1 MTQMR
6 LAVIGGGLAGIAAA
20 LSAADAG
27 AHVTLVERRPR
38 LGGLTTSIER
48 DGISFDNGQHV
59 FLRCCTA
66 YREFL
71 ERIGA
76 SDQVYLQPRLDVPVL
91 APDGTRSSIR
101 RTNLPAPLH
110 LAGSIAR
117 YRHLSLKERRQL
129 VRPMLALRRLD
140 PRDPSLDEISFGEWL
155 HQHHQSEH
163 AIDRLWNLIIQPT
176 INVRSYDASLALAV
190 QVFRVGFLDRADGAD
205 IGWSKV
211 PLDELHGTNA
221 ERALT
226 EAGVD
231 VQLNTSA
238 IVITRSESGSYAID
252 TRTGNVSAD
261 AVIVATA
268 PRVAAS
274 LGAMSNVQLVDGL
287 GSSPIVNIHFVFD
300 RKVTDLAMAACIDS
314 PIEFFF
320 DRTDASG
327 VTSGQALVISL
338 SAADSYAATGSSE
351 LIATFL
357 GSLHELLPASREAT
371 VVSAVVT
378 REHAATF
385 RASPGIE
392 GRRAALR
399 SVDPGIFLAGAWC
412 DTGWP
417 ATMEGAIRS
426 GTSAASRALSL
437 LSGPAQSPN
446 NYERV
451 RT

>member
-1 MTQMR
+1 
-6 LAVIGGGLAGIAAA
+6 
-20 LSAADAG
+20 
-27 AHVTLVERRPR
+27 
-38 LGGLTTSIER
+38 
-48 DGISFDNGQHV
+48 
-59 FLRCCTA
+59 
-66 YREFL
+66 
-71 ERIGA
+71 
-76 SDQVYLQPRLDVPVL
+76 
-91 APDGTRSSIR
+91 
-101 RTNLPAPLH
+101 
-110 LAGSIAR
+110 
-117 YRHLSLKERRQL
+117 
-129 VRPMLALRRLD
+129 MLALRRLD

-155 HQHHQSEH
+155 HKHHQSEH

-205 IGWSKV
+205 MGWSKI
-211 PLDELHGTNA
+211 PLDVLHGTYA
-221 ERALT
+221 ERSLV

-231 VQLNTSA
+231 VQLNASATS
-238 IVITRSESGSYAID
+238 ITRTPSGTYAIE
-252 TRTGNVSAD
+252 TRAGHSEAD

-274 LGAMSNVQLVDGL
+274 LGALSDVQLVEGL

-300 RKVTDLAMAACIDS
+300 RKVTDLAMAACIES

-338 SAADSYAATGSSE
+338 SAADTYIATGSSE

-357 GSLHELLPASREAT
+357 DSLHELLPASREAT
-371 VVSAVVT
+371 VVTAVVT

-385 RASPGIE
+385 RATPGIE

-399 SVDPGIFLAGAWC
+399 SADPGIFLAGAWC

-417 ATMEGAIRS
+417 ATMEGAVRS
-426 GTSAASRALSL
+426 GTIAASRALSL

>member
-1 MTQMR
+1 MR
-6 LAVIGGGLAGIAAA
+6 LAVVGGGLAGIAAA
-20 LSAADAG
+20 LSGVDAG
-27 AHVTLVERRPR
+27 AQVTLVERRPR

-59 FLRCCTA
+59 FLRCCMA

-71 ERIGA
+71 ERISA

-91 APDGTRSSIR
+91 APGGSRSSIR

-140 PRDPSLDEISFGEWL
+140 PRDPSLDQISFGEWL
-155 HQHHQSEH
+155 RNHHQSEH

-176 INVRSYDASLALAV
+176 INVRSDDASLALAV

-205 IGWSKV
+205 MGWSKV

-221 ERALT
+221 QRALN
-226 EAGVD
+226 EAGAD

-238 IVITRSESGSYAID
+238 VAITRSPSGSYAID
-252 TRTGNVSAD
+252 TRTGHVPAD
-261 AVIVATA
+261 SVIVATA

-274 LGAMSNVQLVDGL
+274 LGVLNDAQLVDGL

-327 VTSGQALVISL
+327 LASGQALVISL
-338 SAADSYAATGSSE
+338 SAADAYIATGSSE
-351 LIATFL
+351 LIGTFL
-357 GSLHELLPASREAT
+357 GSLHELLPASREAK
-371 VVSAVVT
+371 VVTAVVT

-385 RASPGIE
+385 RATPGIE

-399 SVDPGIFLAGAWC
+399 SIDPGIFLAGAWC

-426 GTSAASRALSL
+426 GTSAALRALSL
-437 LSGPAQSPN
+437 VSGPAQSPS